1 MPEEA
6 LLSEDDLET
15 IDQALVSAAGCK
27 PKKMKKPAAQKCAK
41 KEDGSRKNK
50 SSETGGTALKCTFR
64 HRKTSSAYN
73 SEKAKYKRMGYSPST
88 CKKMASAAW
97 LKVAQE
103 IDSGILKEPAVDVD

>member
-1 MPEEA
+1 MQ
-6 LLSEDDLET
+6 T
-15 IDQALVSAAGCK
+15 
-27 PKKMKKPAAQKCAK
+27 KKKVKQTVLKKPAAQKCAK
-41 KEDGSRKNK
+41 KEDGSRKK
-50 SSETGGTALKCTFR
+50 QSSETGGTAFKYTFR

-88 CKKMASAAW
+88 CKKMARAAW